1 MKSCL
6 KCGNGAVRYPFRVL
20 EVQTLHV
27 RDITGEKRV
36 QALGLFQE
44 YGICQDC
51 ARHRLDAIR
60 EPGRVL
66 WKQLLPFA
74 VIFVLGAV
82 LTVIFWSGEG
92 GLRLLGLAG
101 LVCGVLGFVD
111 GLKGSS
117 QRRKEYAALSD
128 EAALARAAWECLLDS
143 APKKDGENDLTYIP
157 VNERTLAMKNGDL
170 MIEYELL
177 PEIAVKAYG
186 LLHERSQ

>member
-6 KCGNGAVRYPFRVL
+6 TCGNGSVRYPFRVL

-51 ARHRLDAIR
+51 ARHKLYAIR
-60 EPGRVL
+60 EASWEL

-82 LTVIFWSGEG
+82 LTMIFWSGEG
-92 GLRLLGLAG
+92 VLRLLGLAG
-101 LVCGVLGFVD
+101 LVGGALGFA
-111 GLKGSS
+111 GSLKSSS

-128 EAALARAAWECLLDS
+128 EAALARAAWECLIDS

-177 PEIAVKAYG
+177 PEIAVKAYR
-186 LLHERSQ
+186 LLHEGSQ

>member
-1 MKSCL
+1 MKACL
-6 KCGNGAVRYPFRVL
+6 TCGNGPVRYPFRVL

-27 RDITGEKRV
+27 RDITGERRV

-44 YGICQDC
+44 YGICQGC

-60 EPGRVL
+60 EPGREL

-74 VIFVLGAV
+74 VIIVLGAV
-82 LTVIFWSGEG
+82 LTVIFWFGEG
-92 GLRLLGLAG
+92 VLRLLGLAG
-101 LVCGVLGFVD
+101 LACGVLGLAG
-111 GLKGSS
+111 GLKSSS

-128 EAALARAAWECLLDS
+128 EAALDRAAWECLIDS

-186 LLHERSQ
+186 LLHGESQ